1 MSTKIATM
9 FHQPPQHSFKYNTRE
24 NLNYIYERVSLLESE
39 NRDHD
44 AYSECEEFAEGLNE
58 LFMEITHSAKSV
70 FAISVRE
77 KYLLLP

>member
-1 MSTKIATM
+1 ML
-9 FHQPPQHSFKYNTRE
+9 FQQPPQHSFNYNTRE
-24 NLNYIYERVSLLESE
+24 NLNYIYERISLLESE

-44 AYSECEEFAEGLNE
+44 ACTVCEEFAEVLDE
-58 LFMEITHSAKSV
+58 LLMEITHSAKSV

>member
-1 MSTKIATM
+1 M
-9 FHQPPQHSFKYNTRE
+9 FHPPPRYSFNYNTRE
-24 NLNYIYERVSLLESE
+24 NLNYIYERISLLESE

-44 AYSECEEFAEGLNE
+44 ACSMCEEFAEGLDE

-77 KYLLLP
+77 KYLLLL